1 MRVLFLTPDAPVPAD
16 QGAKIRNLALI
27 RAAASR
33 HQVDLVTFARGG
45 SVPQEHLDYL
55 KSLCRRVEVV
65 EAPGPRPALIRAWAL
80 LFDPLPDLAYR
91 LESRPYRQ
99 TLADVLQR
107 QRYDIVQIEG
117 LEMMPFLA
125 VARSGAERGGVVYD
139 AHNAE
144 MSLQRSI
151 FQVEFRDPA
160 RWLAGLYSL
169 TQWSKL
175 GTYERV
181 MMNETHMVLAVSE
194 PDAGKLRGRHVEPE
208 LVPNGVDTSAIP
220 FKEPGKEPSLDGKQF
235 LFVGPLDYRP
245 NADAVRWLVKAIW
258 PKILANL
265 PEARLRLVGRGAERV
280 AGPNVDAV
288 GYVDDVGEELA
299 RAAALI
305 VPMRMGAGVRFKVL
319 EAMAAGVPV
328 VSTAVGLSGIA
339 AENERQALVA
349 NSAEGLAS
357 STVRVVEDRALAR
370 RLAREARGLVEA
382 RYDWKK
388 ITPNYLRLLNVAQQR
403 GRK

>member
-1 MRVLFLTPDAPVPAD
+1 VRVLFLTPDAPVPAD

-45 SVPQEHLDYL
+45 SLPQEHLDFL
-55 KSLCRRVEVV
+55 RGLCRRVEVV

-91 LESRPYRQ
+91 LESRLYRQ
-99 TLADVLQR
+99 ALADVLQR
-107 QRYDIVQIEG
+107 QRYDVVQIEG

-125 VARSGAERGGVVYD
+125 LARSGADRGGVIYD

-194 PDAGKLRGRHVEPE
+194 PDAGKLHGRHVEPE
-208 LVPNGVDTSAIP
+208 LVPNGVDTSQIP
-220 FKEPGKEPSLDGKQF
+220 FRGAGPAGQRF
-235 LFVGPLDYRP
+235 LFIGPLDYRP
-245 NADAVRWLVKAIW
+245 NADAVRWLVRAIW
-258 PKILANL
+258 PRILAKL
-265 PEARLRLVGRGAERV
+265 PDARLRLVGRGAERI
-280 AGPNVDAV
+280 AGPNVEAV
-288 GYVDDVGEELA
+288 GYVDEVGENLG
-299 RAAALI
+299 RADALI

-328 VSTAVGLSGIA
+328 VSTSVGLSGIA
-339 AENERQALVA
+339 AEHERHALVA
-349 NSAEGLAS
+349 NSAEDLAS
-357 STVRVVEDRALAR
+357 AAVRVVEDRALGR

-403 GRK
+403 GRR